1 MSSDDATQ
9 IEGSLRTGK
18 TTSFD
23 TDYWHP
29 VTLKRV
35 ILLFWAAWL
44 TIVTLTNFFDG
55 LKALGVLGSGWTFAS
70 GNYGFMVDVTSV
82 HGTPEI
88 VVSLLFLGVIVWE
101 AVGAALLWQ
110 AFAAFKSVES
120 GLERVYQAFVVSLAL
135 FGTFMLM
142 TEIFLAFDVES
153 THMRIFIAQL
163 VSLYVIH
170 RLPE

>member
-1 MSSDDATQ
+1 MSSGDTAQ
-9 IEGSLRTGK
+9 AEGSFGTTGMA
-18 TTSFD
+18 SFE
-23 TDYWHP
+23 TELWSP

-44 TIVTLTNFFDG
+44 SIVTLTNFFEG
-55 LKALGVLGSGWTFAS
+55 LKALGALGSGWTFAS
-70 GNYGFMVDVTSV
+70 GNYGFMLDVTSV
-82 HGTPEI
+82 HGTPQI
-88 VVSLLFLGVIVWE
+88 LVSLLFLGVIVWE
-101 AVGAALLWQ
+101 AVGSVLLWR
-110 AFAAFKSVES
+110 AVAAFRGVER
-120 GLERVYQAFVVSLAL
+120 GLEYVYQGFIVSLAL

-142 TEIFLAFDVES
+142 TEVFLAYDVES